1 MGTHSVEA
9 ERYWC
14 TRGYSVCSDTKN
26 NRTNSSMSF
35 SIYDLE
41 EDIRKLLNIDNF
53 LNGLTTNEFI
63 EELSKDHILKGAEV
77 NKLEYLDP
85 KPYIR
90 TFESTLRH
98 LKNLSKEAATMK
110 LRAEN
115 DVDEFELAHSKSV
128 LKLSSKVELTVSKFD
143 HLDTEITSISNKI
156 DPLNQALN
164 KITNSRD
171 RSTETIFLVRAY
183 HGFYTKEKY
192 EPLEK
197 LRTSK
202 DKESK
207 TKCAKTVNNLLTLA
221 KKIETLTGTLPKVTK
236 CVTTIEKYSEMMEQ
250 ALIDRFEMASEE
262 ADFEEMSDIS
272 KILFQFN
279 GGSNVVL
286 AFMNKSELFLDTER
300 SEDDENSYSIV
311 DDAAIW
317 EKLSDPNY
325 RMNEPLKGENTEIL
339 LDRLKFVIKGQAR
352 IVQQVFEEPIHVIK
366 AMLQR
371 VYAQMIQNRVSTL
384 LSFSQQSGALA
395 HVRILH
401 ALYVLLGDFTKEMKE
416 FFVTNEFDENNEIG
430 ATLEQCYYDL
440 FIEYLTG
447 NSYFNLEKEMLE
459 STIYG
464 IAEKFTTLNERSL
477 AKKALETK
485 LQEYENDS
493 GADPSNLASLQHAG
507 HSEKLLFRFLEK
519 KRISKFKDFMKTHIS
534 ERIPGRDSV
543 DLHVSPSDYKEN
555 GTLNSA
561 TVQIVLKLAIE
572 AVARVLELEANKSPE
587 YSLDIL
593 EILLLDFGSLY
604 IFGGLEV
611 AYDKAQTELQNVSQ
625 PQEINL
631 QYLQIINDISEVLLL
646 VSTCVKKIILPC
658 AVNDLNIRNRMVS
671 LTNNYVSRCETSLNI
686 ILSCTVEIVTER
698 INVFL
703 LRQKKK
709 DYVCDT
715 IDSNQDY
722 TEVCELI
729 SDLLI
734 HVHGFFQRYLN
745 EKNLNNLLT
754 KVGMI
759 TLNLL
764 LDHFKKFAVNST
776 GGIVLTQDVIRYQ
789 SVIDSWDL
797 PELSESFQILRE
809 ISNLF
814 TVQPNLINSLISEGH
829 LASLKIYTVRQ
840 YISKRTDFTPSY
852 MERFFGRK

>member
-1 MGTHSVEA
+1 MFMYKSTQSTTLRLQHSLFD
-9 ERYWC
+9 
-14 TRGYSVCSDTKN
+14 SLP
-26 NRTNSSMSF
+26 MSF

-41 EDIRKLLNIDNF
+41 EDVRKLLNIDNF

-98 LKNLSKEAATMK
+98 LRNLSKDAASMTA
-110 LRAEN
+110 RAEN
-115 DVDEFELAHSKSV
+115 DVDEFELSHSKSV
-128 LKLSSKVELTVSKFD
+128 LTLSSTVEQIVSKFD
-143 HLDTEITSISNKI
+143 NLDTEITSISDKI
-156 DPLNQALN
+156 DPLNQSLK

-171 RSTETIFLVRAY
+171 RSTETIFLIRAY

-197 LRTSK
+197 LRTAK
-202 DKESK
+202 NKESK
-207 TKCAKTVNNLLTLA
+207 TKCARTVNNLLTLA

-262 ADFEEMSDIS
+262 ADFEEMSTIAQ
-272 KILFQFN
+272 ILFEFN

-286 AFMNKSELFLDTER
+286 AFMNKSELFLDSER
-300 SEDDENSYSIV
+300 SEEDDNGYSILDDET
-311 DDAAIW
+311 IW
-317 EKLSDPNY
+317 EKLSDPSY
-325 RMNEPLKGENTEIL
+325 RVQDPLKGENTEVL

-352 IVQQVFEEPIHVIK
+352 IVQQVFEHPIQVIK
-366 AMLQR
+366 TMLQR
-371 VYAQMIQNRVSTL
+371 VYAQMIQNKVSTL

-401 ALYVLLGDFTKEMKE
+401 ALYVLLGDFTKDMKE

-430 ATLEQCYYDL
+430 ATLDQCYYDL
-440 FIEYLTG
+440 FIDYLTG
-447 NSYFNLEKEMLE
+447 NAYFNLEKEMLE
-459 STIYG
+459 NTIYD
-464 IAEKFTTLNERSL
+464 IAQRFTTLNEKSL
-477 AKKALETK
+477 SKKGLELK
-485 LQEYENDS
+485 LQELDNDP
-493 GADPSNLASLQHAG
+493 GADATNLASLQHAG
-507 HSEKLLFRFLEK
+507 HSEKLMFRFLEK
-519 KRISKFKDFMKTHIS
+519 KRISKFKDFMKSHIS
-534 ERIPGRDSV
+534 ERMPRRDSLDV
-543 DLHVSPSDYKEN
+543 QVSKAEYQEH
-555 GTLNSA
+555 GTLNTI

-572 AVARVLELEANKSPE
+572 AVARVLELEPNRSPE
-587 YSLDIL
+587 HSLDIL

-604 IFGGLEV
+604 IAGGIEV
-611 AYDKAQTELQNVSQ
+611 AYDKAQTELLNASLLL
-625 PQEINL
+625 EINL
-631 QYLQIINDISEVLLL
+631 QYLQVINDTSEVLLL

-671 LTNNYVSRCETSLNI
+671 LTNNYVSRCETSLNV
-686 ILSCTVEIVTER
+686 ILSCTVETITER

-703 LRQKKK
+703 QRQKKK

-734 HVHGFFQRYLN
+734 HIHGYFRRYLN
-745 EKNLNNLLT
+745 EKNLDNLLT

-764 LDHFKKFAVNST
+764 LDHFKKFSVNST

-789 SVIDSWDL
+789 SVIDSWEL
-797 PELSESFQILRE
+797 PELSENFQILRE

-829 LASLKIYTVRQ
+829 LANLKIYSVRL

>member
-1 MGTHSVEA
+1 MCSCTSPLHLRHLRLQHSHF
-9 ERYWC
+9 
-14 TRGYSVCSDTKN
+14 DTLP
-26 NRTNSSMSF
+26 MSF

-41 EDIRKLLNIDNF
+41 EDVRKLLNIDNF

-98 LKNLSKEAATMK
+98 LKNLSKDAASMTA
-110 LRAEN
+110 RAEN
-115 DVDEFELAHSKSV
+115 DVDEFELSHSKSV
-128 LKLSSKVELTVSKFD
+128 LTLSSTVEQIVSKFD
-143 HLDTEITSISNKI
+143 NLDTEITSISDKI
-156 DPLNQALN
+156 DPLNQSLK

-171 RSTETIFLVRAY
+171 RSTETIFLIRAY

-197 LRTSK
+197 LRTAK
-202 DKESK
+202 NKESK
-207 TKCAKTVNNLLTLA
+207 TKCARTVNNLLTLA

-262 ADFEEMSDIS
+262 ADFEEMSSIAQ
-272 KILFQFN
+272 ILFEFN

-286 AFMNKSELFLDTER
+286 AFMNKSELFLDSER
-300 SEDDENSYSIV
+300 SEEDDNGYSILDDET
-311 DDAAIW
+311 IW
-317 EKLSDPNY
+317 EKFSDPSY
-325 RMNEPLKGENTEIL
+325 RVQDPLKGENTEVL

-352 IVQQVFEEPIHVIK
+352 IVQQVFEHPIQVIK
-366 AMLQR
+366 TMLQR
-371 VYAQMIQNRVSTL
+371 VYAQMIQNKVSTL

-401 ALYVLLGDFTKEMKE
+401 ALYVLLGDFTKDMKE

-430 ATLEQCYYDL
+430 ATLDQCYYDL
-440 FIEYLTG
+440 FIDYLTG
-447 NSYFNLEKEMLE
+447 NAYFNLEKEMLE
-459 STIYG
+459 NTIYD
-464 IAEKFTTLNERSL
+464 IAQKFTTLNEKSL
-477 AKKALETK
+477 SKKGLELK
-485 LQEYENDS
+485 LQELDNDP
-493 GADPSNLASLQHAG
+493 GADATNLASLQHAG
-507 HSEKLLFRFLEK
+507 HSDKLMFRFLEK
-519 KRISKFKDFMKTHIS
+519 KRISKFKDFMKSHIS
-534 ERIPGRDSV
+534 ERMPRRDSLDV
-543 DLHVSPSDYKEN
+543 QVSKAEYQDH
-555 GTLNSA
+555 GTLNTI

-572 AVARVLELEANKSPE
+572 AVARVLELEPNRSPE
-587 YSLDIL
+587 HSLDIL
-593 EILLLDFGSLY
+593 EILLLDFGNLY
-604 IFGGLEV
+604 IAGGIEV
-611 AYDKAQTELQNVSQ
+611 AYDKAQTELLNASL
-625 PQEINL
+625 PQGINL
-631 QYLQIINDISEVLLL
+631 QYLQVINDTSEVLLL

-671 LTNNYVSRCETSLNI
+671 LTNNYVSRCETSLNV
-686 ILSCTVEIVTER
+686 ILSCTVETITER

-703 LRQKKK
+703 QRQKKK

-734 HVHGFFQRYLN
+734 HVHGCFRRYLN
-745 EKNLNNLLT
+745 EKNLDNLLT

-764 LDHFKKFAVNST
+764 LDHFKKFSVNST

-789 SVIDSWDL
+789 SVIDSWEL
-797 PELSESFQILRE
+797 AELSENFQILRE

-829 LASLKIYTVRQ
+829 LANLKIYSVRL

>member
-1 MGTHSVEA
+1 
-9 ERYWC
+9 
-14 TRGYSVCSDTKN
+14 
-26 NRTNSSMSF
+26 MSF

-41 EDIRKLLNIDNF
+41 DDIRKLLNIDNF

-98 LKNLSKEAATMK
+98 LKNLSKEAASRTA
-110 LRAEN
+110 RAEN
-115 DVDEFELAHSKSV
+115 DVDEFELSHSKSV
-128 LKLSSKVELTVSKFD
+128 LTLSSQVEQIVSKFD
-143 HLDTEITSISNKI
+143 HLDTEITSISDKI
-156 DPLNQALN
+156 DPLNQSLK

-171 RSTETIFLVRAY
+171 RSTETIFLIRAY

-197 LRTSK
+197 LRTAK
-202 DKESK
+202 DTESK
-207 TKCAKTVNNLLTLA
+207 TECARTVNNLLTLA
-221 KKIETLTGTLPKVTK
+221 KKIESLTGTLPKVTK

-250 ALIDRFEMASEE
+250 ALIDRFELASEE
-262 ADFEEMSDIS
+262 ADFEEMGCIA
-272 KILFQFN
+272 KILFEFN

-286 AFMNKSELFLDTER
+286 AFMNKSELFLDAER
-300 SEDDENSYSIV
+300 SEEDDNGYSILDDET
-311 DDAAIW
+311 IW
-317 EKLSDPNY
+317 EKLSDPDY
-325 RMNEPLKGENTEIL
+325 LVQDPLKGENTEVL

-352 IVQQVFEEPIHVIK
+352 IVQQVFEQSIQVIK
-366 AMLQR
+366 TMLQR
-371 VYAQMIQNRVSTL
+371 VYAQMIQNKVSTL
-384 LSFSQQSGALA
+384 LSFSQQYGALA
-395 HVRILH
+395 QVRILH
-401 ALYVLLGDFTKEMKE
+401 ALYVLLGDFTKDMKE
-416 FFVTNEFDENNEIG
+416 FFVTNEFDQNNEIG
-430 ATLEQCYYDL
+430 ATLDQCYYDL

-447 NSYFNLEKEMLE
+447 NAYFSLEKEMLE
-459 STIYG
+459 NAIYE
-464 IAEKFTTLNERSL
+464 IAEKFATLNEKSL
-477 AKKALETK
+477 SKKALELK
-485 LQEYENDS
+485 LQEHDNDAQ
-493 GADPSNLASLQHAG
+493 ADSDFASLQHAG
-507 HSEKLLFRFLEK
+507 HSEKLLFRFLQK
-519 KRISKFKDFMKTHIS
+519 KRMSKFKDFMKSSIA
-534 ERIPGRDSV
+534 ERIPRRDSADV
-543 DLHVSPSDYKEN
+543 QVSQAEYNEH
-555 GTLNSA
+555 GTLNTA
-561 TVQIVLKLAIE
+561 TLRIVLKLAIE
-572 AVARVLELEANKSPE
+572 AVARVLELEPSRSPE
-587 YSLDIL
+587 HSLDVL

-611 AYDKAQTELQNVSQ
+611 AYDKAQVELLNVSL
-625 PQEINL
+625 PQELNF
-631 QYLQIINDISEVLLL
+631 QYLQIINDTSEVLLL

-671 LTNNYVSRCETSLNI
+671 LTNSYVSRCETSLNV
-686 ILSCTVEIVTER
+686 ILASTVEIITAR

-703 LRQKKK
+703 QRQKKK

-734 HVHGFFQRYLN
+734 HVYGYFKKYLN
-745 EKNLNNLLT
+745 EKNLDNLLA

-789 SVIDSWDL
+789 SVIDSWEL

-829 LASLKIYTVRQ
+829 LANLKVYTVRQ

>member
-1 MGTHSVEA
+1 
-9 ERYWC
+9 
-14 TRGYSVCSDTKN
+14 
-26 NRTNSSMSF
+26 MSF

-41 EDIRKLLNIDNF
+41 DDIRKLLNIDNF

-98 LKNLSKEAATMK
+98 LKNLSKEAASRTA
-110 LRAEN
+110 RAEN
-115 DVDEFELAHSKSV
+115 DVDEFELSHSKSV
-128 LKLSSKVELTVSKFD
+128 LTLSSQVEQIVSKFD
-143 HLDTEITSISNKI
+143 HLDTEITSISDKI
-156 DPLNQALN
+156 DPLNQSLK

-171 RSTETIFLVRAY
+171 RSAETIFLIRAY

-197 LRTSK
+197 LRTAK

-207 TKCAKTVNNLLTLA
+207 TECAKTVNNLLTLA
-221 KKIETLTGTLPKVTK
+221 KKIESLTGTLPKVTK

-250 ALIDRFEMASEE
+250 ALIDRFELASEE
-262 ADFEEMSDIS
+262 ADFEEMGTIAQ
-272 KILFQFN
+272 ILFEFN

-286 AFMNKSELFLDTER
+286 AFMNKSELFLDAER
-300 SEDDENSYSIV
+300 SEEDDNGYSILDDE
-311 DDAAIW
+311 AMW

-325 RMNEPLKGENTEIL
+325 LVHDPLKGENTEVL

-352 IVQQVFEEPIHVIK
+352 IVQQVFEQSIQVIK
-366 AMLQR
+366 TMLQR
-371 VYAQMIQNRVSTL
+371 VYAQMIQNKVSTL

-395 HVRILH
+395 QVRILH
-401 ALYVLLGDFTKEMKE
+401 ALYVLLGDFTKDMKE
-416 FFVTNEFDENNEIG
+416 FFVTNEFDQNNEIG
-430 ATLEQCYYDL
+430 ATLDQCYYDL

-447 NSYFNLEKEMLE
+447 NAYFSLEKEMLE
-459 STIYG
+459 SAIYK
-464 IAEKFTTLNERSL
+464 IAEKFATLNE
-477 AKKALETK
+477 KALSKKTLELK
-485 LQEYENDS
+485 LQEYDNDS
-493 GADPSNLASLQHAG
+493 GADSDFASLQHAG
-507 HSEKLLFRFLEK
+507 HSEKLLFRFLQK
-519 KRISKFKDFMKTHIS
+519 KRMSKFKDFMKSSIA
-534 ERIPGRDSV
+534 ERIPGRDSADV
-543 DLHVSPSDYKEN
+543 QVSQAEYNEH
-555 GTLNSA
+555 GTLNTA
-561 TVQIVLKLAIE
+561 TLRIVLKLAIE
-572 AVARVLELEANKSPE
+572 AVARVLELEPSRSPE
-587 YSLDIL
+587 HSLDVL

-611 AYDKAQTELQNVSQ
+611 AYDKAQGELLNVSL
-625 PQEINL
+625 PQELNF
-631 QYLQIINDISEVLLL
+631 QYLQIINDTSEVLLL

-671 LTNNYVSRCETSLNI
+671 LTNSYVSRCETSLNV
-686 ILSCTVEIVTER
+686 ILASTVEIITAR

-703 LRQKKK
+703 QKQKKK

-734 HVHGFFQRYLN
+734 HVHGYFKRYLN
-745 EKNLNNLLT
+745 EKNLDNLLA

-764 LDHFKKFAVNST
+764 LDHFKKFSVNST

-789 SVIDSWDL
+789 SVIDSWEL

-829 LASLKIYTVRQ
+829 LANLKVYTVRQ

>member
-1 MGTHSVEA
+1 MFIYKSTRSTTLRLQHSPFD
-9 ERYWC
+9 
-14 TRGYSVCSDTKN
+14 SLP
-26 NRTNSSMSF
+26 MSF

-41 EDIRKLLNIDNF
+41 EDVRKLLNIDNF

-98 LKNLSKEAATMK
+98 LKNLSKDAASMTA
-110 LRAEN
+110 RAEN
-115 DVDEFELAHSKSV
+115 DVDEFELSHSKSV
-128 LKLSSKVELTVSKFD
+128 LTLSSTVEQIVSKFD
-143 HLDTEITSISNKI
+143 NLDTEITSISDKI
-156 DPLNQALN
+156 DPLNQSLK

-171 RSTETIFLVRAY
+171 RSTETIFLIRAY

-197 LRTSK
+197 LRTAK
-202 DKESK
+202 NKESK
-207 TKCAKTVNNLLTLA
+207 TKCARTVNNLLTLA

-262 ADFEEMSDIS
+262 ADFEEMSTIAQ
-272 KILFQFN
+272 ILFEFN

-286 AFMNKSELFLDTER
+286 AFMNKSELFLDSER
-300 SEDDENSYSIV
+300 SEEDDNGYSILDDET
-311 DDAAIW
+311 IW
-317 EKLSDPNY
+317 EKLSDPSY
-325 RMNEPLKGENTEIL
+325 RVQDPLKGENTEVL

-352 IVQQVFEEPIHVIK
+352 IVQQVFEHPIQVIK
-366 AMLQR
+366 TMLQR
-371 VYAQMIQNRVSTL
+371 VYAQMIQNKVSTL

-401 ALYVLLGDFTKEMKE
+401 ALYVLLGDFTKDMKE

-430 ATLEQCYYDL
+430 ATLDQCYYDL
-440 FIEYLTG
+440 FIDYLTG
-447 NSYFNLEKEMLE
+447 NAYFNLEKEMLE
-459 STIYG
+459 NTIYD
-464 IAEKFTTLNERSL
+464 IAQKFTTLNEKSL
-477 AKKALETK
+477 SKKGLELK
-485 LQEYENDS
+485 LQELDNDP
-493 GADPSNLASLQHAG
+493 GADATNLASLQHAG
-507 HSEKLLFRFLEK
+507 HSEKLMFHFLEK
-519 KRISKFKDFMKTHIS
+519 KRISKFKDFMKSHIS
-534 ERIPGRDSV
+534 ERMPRRDSLDV
-543 DLHVSPSDYKEN
+543 QVSKAEYQEH
-555 GTLNSA
+555 GTLNTI

-572 AVARVLELEANKSPE
+572 AVARVLELEPNRSPE
-587 YSLDIL
+587 HSLDIL

-604 IFGGLEV
+604 IAGGIEV
-611 AYDKAQTELQNVSQ
+611 AYDKAQTELLNASLLL
-625 PQEINL
+625 EINL
-631 QYLQIINDISEVLLL
+631 QYLQVINDTSEVLLL

-671 LTNNYVSRCETSLNI
+671 LTNNYVSRCETSLNV
-686 ILSCTVEIVTER
+686 ILSCTVETITER

-703 LRQKKK
+703 QRQKKK

-734 HVHGFFQRYLN
+734 HIHGYFRRYLN
-745 EKNLNNLLT
+745 EKNLDNLLT

-764 LDHFKKFAVNST
+764 LDHFKKFSVNST

-789 SVIDSWDL
+789 SVIDSWEL
-797 PELSESFQILRE
+797 PELSENFQILRE

-829 LASLKIYTVRQ
+829 LANLKIYSVRL